1 MKSKAYVCSDICCY
15 NRMYIVFANNPKE
28 AKIMLARVKGCETVD
43 FDIRREARLD
53 KYCNKPIPAR
63 ILIRTGWFGICPKCC
78 NNVYI
83 DGKSTAIY
91 KGSKAFCGYCGE
103 ELVVSED
110 IVLRKIPPLLKR
122 RNNGDGVELFKQV
135 LNDMGIPLQEGK
147 GWITINGIPAA
158 QYIEEHDIFSSPEDV
173 QL

>member
-43 FDIRREARLD
+43 FDISRVPQLD

-63 ILIRTGWFGICPKCC
+63 ILIRTGWFGFCHECC
-78 NNVYI
+78 KNVYI
-83 DGKSTAIY
+83 NGKSTAIY
-91 KGSKAFCGYCGE
+91 KGGKAYCGYCGE

-110 IVLRKIPPLLKR
+110 IVLRETPLKKL
-122 RNNGDGVELFKQV
+122 
-135 LNDMGIPLQEGK
+135 
-147 GWITINGIPAA
+147 
-158 QYIEEHDIFSSPEDV
+158 
-173 QL
+173 